1 MRAEAAKEDD
11 IIGRKGAGLL
21 GKSALRWEDEE
32 GPSEPWRQGESGEE
46 DTVGSEG

>member
-11 IIGRKGAGLL
+11 VIGRKGAGL

-32 GPSEPWRQGESGEE
+32 GPSEAGRQRESAEE
-46 DTVGSEG
+46 DPVGSEG